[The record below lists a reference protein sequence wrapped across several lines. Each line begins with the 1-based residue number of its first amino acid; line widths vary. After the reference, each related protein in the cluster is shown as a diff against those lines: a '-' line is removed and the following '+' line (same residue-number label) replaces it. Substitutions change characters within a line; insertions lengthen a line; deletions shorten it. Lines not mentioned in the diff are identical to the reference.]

1 MSATKCIAANIA
13 DVATFEAG
21 GSGTFAFEPDQY
33 ARPNLAEEKC
43 MRWLQKFVQAH
54 QHSGTSADTDAAD
67 TGDARKIT
75 AAELIDVLGGV
86 GSGVFN
92 VRHRVTTAEMNAG
105 HEILAAL
112 SGKKYRI
119 IDCHVIAVGGAMAA
133 TANATGVAI
142 YGSQTTPQKLY
153 EVLLAAG
160 VQSAI
165 CRPGTANTNIL
176 ADGASFVQN
185 DANTAI
191 TVKTVSAGNFDL
203 ITCTD
208 VDVNITYALES

>member
-1 MSATKCIAANIA
+1 MAATKSIGANIA

-33 ARPNLAEEKC
+33 ARPNLAEEKW
-43 MRWLQKFVQAH
+43 MRWVQKFIQAH
-54 QHSGTSADTDAAD
+54 EHTGVSDDTDAED
-67 TGDARKIT
+67 TGDARAT
-75 AAELIDVLGGV
+75 GMA
-86 GSGVFN
+86 FN
-92 VRHRVTTAEMNAG
+92 VRHRVTTAEMNSG
-105 HEILAAL
+105 HEILAAV

-119 IDCHVIAVGGAMAA
+119 IDCHVIAVGGTMAH
-133 TANATGVAI
+133 TADATGVAI
-142 YGSQTTPQKLY
+142 YGTQTTPQKLY

-165 CRPGTANTNIL
+165 CRPGSANTNIL

-191 TVKTVSAGNFDL
+191 TVRTVSAGNYDL
-203 ITCTD
+203 ITCTH
-208 VDVNITYALES
+208 VDINIIYALES